1 MHTHRSE
8 NILMTSFHT
17 NYSNKKTFFVVFN
30 QINKYKATIYNHRMY
45 TKIIINNFYFFSLK
59 SIRMSGNSIN
69 FDDRKIKINDFYK
82 NKNKKIFNIDS
93 IDVDKILVSKKV
105 SYGKNNS
112 FKYFIGYNDN
122 VIIRPLFVKLHQ
134 MTSYI
139 NKFKDKKTK
148 ITTTTMSL
156 MVKDKQPFKNYN
168 KIWEKIESLMRKKFD
183 SKLFYGNDDNKYIK
197 TKIKTFKDSIIT
209 NFHNKKVPEE
219 KIPYKCLLII
229 ALDSVIKTDNKYYP
243 QTFLEECIYK
253 QQKQQNNYI
262 TEELESHSDSN
273 NESESE
279 SDSDSND
286 DETKSDIDNDE

>member
-1 MHTHRSE
+1 
-8 NILMTSFHT
+8 
-17 NYSNKKTFFVVFN
+17 
-30 QINKYKATIYNHRMY
+30 
-45 TKIIINNFYFFSLK
+45 
-59 SIRMSGNSIN
+59 
-69 FDDRKIKINDFYK
+69 
-82 NKNKKIFNIDS
+82 
-93 IDVDKILVSKKV
+93 
-105 SYGKNNS
+105 
-112 FKYFIGYNDN
+112 
-122 VIIRPLFVKLHQ
+122 
-134 MTSYI
+134 
-139 NKFKDKKTK
+139 
-148 ITTTTMSL
+148 MSL
-156 MVKDKQPFKNYN
+156 IVKDKQLFKNYN

-183 SKLFYGNDDNKYIK
+183 SKPLFGNDDNSKYIK

-273 NESESE
+273 NESKSE